1 MPINSKPLT
10 SARENRSN
18 YNEWKSI
25 WDSYKNSKDY
35 QTLADYSETLGPKY
49 DPINRI
55 NDYINYDIPI
65 MMKADSLMVDRL
77 KKIIKDE
84 NRFKK
89 ITKDE
94 NSLDGDHPVMK
105 VPKITDSTKKMID
118 EFIAIPTNDKKA
130 LIKFFGDEFID
141 KERGTTK
148 SVSIPKVIKNVAKNP
163 TLFKYLPFAKRLS
176 NTFSTFGEQAPP
188 LYKERYSNGWDPVSR
203 WTKFIEKNE

>member
-1 MPINSKPLT
+1 MPINSKPLA

-35 QTLADYSETLGPKY
+35 QTLADYSETLGPTY
-49 DPINRI
+49 NPISRI

-65 MMKADSLMVDRL
+65 MMKADSLMVDRISSFG
-77 KKIIKDE
+77 KGIE
-84 NRFKK
+84 
-89 ITKDE
+89 
-94 NSLDGDHPVMK
+94 DGDHPVMK

-141 KERGTTK
+141 KRWGTVKPTSTPNVIK
-148 SVSIPKVIKNVAKNP
+148 SVVKNP
-163 TLFKYLPFAKRLS
+163 TLLKYLPFAKRLL

-188 LYKERYSNGWDPVSR
+188 LYNDLYSNGWDPVSR

>member
-35 QTLADYSETLGPKY
+35 QTLADYSETLGPTY
-49 DPINRI
+49 NPISRI

-65 MMKADSLMVDRL
+65 MMKADSLMVDR
-77 KKIIKDE
+77 IS
-84 NRFKK
+84 RFEKG
-89 ITKDE
+89 IE
-94 NSLDGDHPVMK
+94 DGDHPVMK

-118 EFIAIPTNDKKA
+118 EFIAMPTNDKKT
-130 LIKFFGDEFID
+130 LMKFFGDEFID
-141 KERGTTK
+141 KEWGTAK
-148 SVSIPKVIKNVAKNP
+148 STSIPKVIKSVAKNP
-163 TLFKYLPFAKRLS
+163 TLLKYLPFAKRLL

-188 LYKERYSNGWDPVSR
+188 LYDRSYLTGWDPVTR
-203 WTKFIEKNE
+203 WTKFIEENE

>member
-1 MPINSKPLT
+1 MPINSKPLA

-49 DPINRI
+49 DPISRI

-77 KKIIKDE
+77 
-84 NRFKK
+84 NSFKK
-89 ITKDE
+89 GIE
-94 NSLDGDHPVMK
+94 DGDHPVMK

-118 EFIAIPTNDKKA
+118 EFIAMPTNDKKA
-130 LIKFFGDEFID
+130 LMKFFGDEFID
-141 KERGTTK
+141 KERGTVK

-163 TLFKYLPFAKRLS
+163 TLFKYLPFAKRLL

-188 LYKERYSNGWDPVSR
+188 LYNEKYSSPEWTPVAR

>member
-1 MPINSKPLT
+1 MPINSKPLA

-35 QTLADYSETLGPKY
+35 QTLADYSETLGPTY
-49 DPINRI
+49 NPISRI

-77 KKIIKDE
+77 K

-89 ITKDE
+89 RVP
-94 NSLDGDHPVMK
+94 DGDHPVMK
-105 VPKITDSTKKMID
+105 VPKITDSTKKMVD
-118 EFIAIPTNDKKA
+118 EFIAMPTNDKKA
-130 LIKFFGDEFID
+130 LMKFFGDEFID
-141 KERGTTK
+141 KEWGTAK
-148 SVSIPKVIKNVAKNP
+148 STSIPKVIKSVAKNP
-163 TLFKYLPFAKRLS
+163 TLLKYLPFAKRLL

-188 LYKERYSNGWDPVSR
+188 LYNTKKSYLTGWDPVMH
-203 WTKFIEKNE
+203 WTKFIEENE

>member
-1 MPINSKPLT
+1 MPINSKPLA

-35 QTLADYSETLGPKY
+35 QTLADYSETLGPTY
-49 DPINRI
+49 DPISRI

-77 KKIIKDE
+77 KKMTKDE
-84 NRFKK
+84 NR
-89 ITKDE
+89 
-94 NSLDGDHPVMK
+94 LDGDHPVMK

-118 EFIAIPTNDKKA
+118 EFIAMPTNDKKA
-130 LIKFFGDEFID
+130 LMKFFGDEFID
-141 KERGTTK
+141 KERGITK
-148 SVSIPKVIKNVAKNP
+148 STSIPKVIKSVTKNP
-163 TLFKYLPFAKRLS
+163 TLLKYLPFAKRLL

-188 LYKERYSNGWDPVSR
+188 LYNKWYSNGWDPVSR

>member
-1 MPINSKPLT
+1 MPINSKPLA

-35 QTLADYSETLGPKY
+35 QTLADYSETLGPTY
-49 DPINRI
+49 NPISRI

-65 MMKADSLMVDRL
+65 MMKADSLMVDR
-77 KKIIKDE
+77 IK

-89 ITKDE
+89 RIE
-94 NSLDGDHPVMK
+94 DGDHPVMK

-118 EFIAIPTNDKKA
+118 EFIAMPTNDKKA

-141 KERGTTK
+141 KEWGTVKSTSTPNVIK
-148 SVSIPKVIKNVAKNP
+148 SVVKNP
-163 TLFKYLPFAKRLS
+163 TLLKYLPFAKRLL

-188 LYKERYSNGWDPVSR
+188 LYNTKWSYSTGWDPVAR
-203 WTKFIEKNE
+203 WTKFIEENE

>member
-1 MPINSKPLT
+1 MPINSKPLA

-65 MMKADSLMVDRL
+65 MMKADSLMVDR
-77 KKIIKDE
+77 IKS
-84 NRFKK
+84 FKK
-89 ITKDE
+89 GIE
-94 NSLDGDHPVMK
+94 DGDHPVMK
-105 VPKITDSTKKMID
+105 IPKITDSTKKMVD

-141 KERGTTK
+141 KEWGTAK

-163 TLFKYLPFAKRLS
+163 TLLKYLPFAKRLL

-188 LYKERYSNGWDPVSR
+188 LYDTKYSSPEWAPVAR

>member
-1 MPINSKPLT
+1 MPINSKPLA
-10 SARENRSN
+10 SARENRNN

-35 QTLADYSETLGPKY
+35 QTLADYSETLGPTY
-49 DPINRI
+49 NPISRI

-65 MMKADSLMVDRL
+65 MMKADSLMADRL
-77 KKIIKDE
+77 
-84 NRFKK
+84 NSFKK
-89 ITKDE
+89 GIE
-94 NSLDGDHPVMK
+94 DGDHPVMK
-105 VPKITDSTKKMID
+105 VPKITDSTKKMVD

-141 KERGTTK
+141 KEWGTAK
-148 SVSIPKVIKNVAKNP
+148 SVSIPKVMKSVAKNP
-163 TLFKYLPFAKRLS
+163 TLLKYLPFAKRLL

-188 LYKERYSNGWDPVSR
+188 LYNSRYSNGWDPVSR

>member
-35 QTLADYSETLGPKY
+35 QTLADYSETLGPTY
-49 DPINRI
+49 NPISRI

-77 KKIIKDE
+77 
-84 NRFKK
+84 NSFKK
-89 ITKDE
+89 GIE
-94 NSLDGDHPVMK
+94 DGDHPVMK
-105 VPKITDSTKKMID
+105 IPKITDSTKKMVD

-141 KERGTTK
+141 KEWGTAK

-163 TLFKYLPFAKRLS
+163 TLLKYLPFAKRLL

-188 LYKERYSNGWDPVSR
+188 LYDTKYSSPEWTPVAR

>member
-1 MPINSKPLT
+1 MPINSKPLA

-35 QTLADYSETLGPKY
+35 QTLADYSETLGPTY
-49 DPINRI
+49 DPISRI

-84 NRFKK
+84 NR
-89 ITKDE
+89 
-94 NSLDGDHPVMK
+94 LDGDHPVMK

-118 EFIAIPTNDKKA
+118 EFIAIPTNDKKT
-130 LIKFFGDEFID
+130 LMKFFGDEFID
-141 KERGTTK
+141 KEWGTAK
-148 SVSIPKVIKNVAKNP
+148 STSIPKVIKSVAKNP
-163 TLFKYLPFAKRLS
+163 TLLKYLPFAKRLL

-188 LYKERYSNGWDPVSR
+188 LYNELYSNGWDPVSH
-203 WTKFIEKNE
+203 WTKFIEENE

>member
-49 DPINRI
+49 NPISRI

-77 KKIIKDE
+77 KKMA
-84 NRFKK
+84 
-89 ITKDE
+89 KDE

-105 VPKITDSTKKMID
+105 VPKITDSTKKMVD
-118 EFIAIPTNDKKA
+118 EFIAMPTNDKKA
-130 LIKFFGDEFID
+130 LMKFFGDEFID
-141 KERGTTK
+141 KERGTVK
-148 SVSIPKVIKNVAKNP
+148 SVSIPKVIKNVTKNP
-163 TLFKYLPFAKRLS
+163 TLLKYLPFAKRLL

-188 LYKERYSNGWDPVSR
+188 LYNKKYSSPEWSTVAR

>member
-1 MPINSKPLT
+1 MPINSKPLA

-49 DPINRI
+49 DPISRI

-77 KKIIKDE
+77 
-84 NRFKK
+84 NSFKK
-89 ITKDE
+89 GIE
-94 NSLDGDHPVMK
+94 DGDHPVMK
-105 VPKITDSTKKMID
+105 VPKITDSTKKMVD

-141 KERGTTK
+141 KEWGTAK
-148 SVSIPKVIKNVAKNP
+148 SVSIPKVMKSVAKNP
-163 TLFKYLPFAKRLS
+163 TLLKYLPFAKRLL
-176 NTFSTFGEQAPP
+176 NTFSTFGEHAPP
-188 LYKERYSNGWDPVSR
+188 LYNRRYSNGWDPVSR

>member
-1 MPINSKPLT
+1 MPINSKPLA

-49 DPINRI
+49 DPISRI

-77 KKIIKDE
+77 
-84 NRFKK
+84 NSFKK
-89 ITKDE
+89 GIE
-94 NSLDGDHPVMK
+94 DGDHPVMK
-105 VPKITDSTKKMID
+105 VPKITDSTKKMVD

-141 KERGTTK
+141 KEWGTAK

-163 TLFKYLPFAKRLS
+163 TLLKYLPFAKRLL

-188 LYKERYSNGWDPVSR
+188 LYNKRYSNGWDPVSR
-203 WTKFIEKNE
+203 WTKWIEKNE

>member
-1 MPINSKPLT
+1 MPINSKPLA

-35 QTLADYSETLGPKY
+35 QTLADYSETLGPTY
-49 DPINRI
+49 DPISRI

-84 NRFKK
+84 NR
-89 ITKDE
+89 
-94 NSLDGDHPVMK
+94 LDGDHPVMK

-118 EFIAIPTNDKKA
+118 EFIAIPTNDKKT
-130 LIKFFGDEFID
+130 LMKFFGDEFID
-141 KERGTTK
+141 KEWGTAK
-148 SVSIPKVIKNVAKNP
+148 STSIPKVIKSVAKNP
-163 TLFKYLPFAKRLS
+163 TLLKYLPFAKRLL

-188 LYKERYSNGWDPVSR
+188 LYNTKWSYSTGWDPVAR
-203 WTKFIEKNE
+203 WTKFIEENE

>member
-1 MPINSKPLT
+1 MPINSKPLA

-35 QTLADYSETLGPKY
+35 QTLADYSETLGPTY
-49 DPINRI
+49 NPISRI

-77 KKIIKDE
+77 
-84 NRFKK
+84 NSFKK
-89 ITKDE
+89 GIE
-94 NSLDGDHPVMK
+94 DGDHPVMK

-130 LIKFFGDEFID
+130 LMKFFGDEFID
-141 KERGTTK
+141 KEWGTAK
-148 SVSIPKVIKNVAKNP
+148 STSIPKVIKSVAKNP
-163 TLFKYLPFAKRLS
+163 TLLKYLPFAKRLL

-188 LYKERYSNGWDPVSR
+188 LYNTWPYSTEWDPVAR

>member
-1 MPINSKPLT
+1 MPINSKPLA

-49 DPINRI
+49 DPISRI

-65 MMKADSLMVDRL
+65 MMKADSLFVDRL
-77 KKIIKDE
+77 K
-84 NRFKK
+84 NRFKQRVP
-89 ITKDE
+89 
-94 NSLDGDHPVMK
+94 DGDHPVMK

-141 KERGTTK
+141 KERGTAK

-163 TLFKYLPFAKRLS
+163 TLLKYLPFAKRLL

-188 LYKERYSNGWDPVSR
+188 LYNTKNSSPEWTPVAR

>member
-1 MPINSKPLT
+1 MPINSKPLA

-35 QTLADYSETLGPKY
+35 QTLADYSETLGPTY
-49 DPINRI
+49 NPISRI

-65 MMKADSLMVDRL
+65 MMKADSLVVDRI
-77 KKIIKDE
+77 KKM
-84 NRFKK
+84 
-89 ITKDE
+89 TKYGDRI
-94 NSLDGDHPVMK
+94 DGDHPVMK

-118 EFIAIPTNDKKA
+118 EFIAMHTNDKKA
-130 LIKFFGDEFID
+130 LMKFFGDEFID
-141 KERGTTK
+141 KEWGTAK
-148 SVSIPKVIKNVAKNP
+148 STSTPKVIKSVAKNP
-163 TLFKYLPFAKRLS
+163 TLLKYLPFAKRLL

-188 LYKERYSNGWDPVSR
+188 LYNTKKSYLTGWDPVSR

>member
-1 MPINSKPLT
+1 MPINSKPLA

-25 WDSYKNSKDY
+25 WDFYKNSKDY
-35 QTLADYSETLGPKY
+35 QTLADYSETLGPTY
-49 DPINRI
+49 DPISRI
-55 NDYINYDIPI
+55 NNYINYDIPI

-84 NRFKK
+84 NR
-89 ITKDE
+89 
-94 NSLDGDHPVMK
+94 LDGDHPVMK

-118 EFIAIPTNDKKA
+118 EFIAIPTNDKKT
-130 LIKFFGDEFID
+130 LMKFFGDEFID
-141 KERGTTK
+141 KEWGTAK
-148 SVSIPKVIKNVAKNP
+148 STSIPKMIKSVAKNP
-163 TLFKYLPFAKRLS
+163 TLLKYLPFAKRLL

-188 LYKERYSNGWDPVSR
+188 LYNTKELYLSGWDPVSH